1 VLQVAQ
7 NAVVALGLVGAGT
20 NNARLA
26 TILRNLSSYY
36 YKEPTLLF
44 LVRVAQGLVHM
55 GKGLVGLSP
64 YHTERQLLSGK
75 RGRGGALLRH
85 YRVGW
90 IHTVEFSW
98 DVHEARLGLRSCTW
112 FIYKNLW
119 MGPAA
124 KSARGLTLGILVL
137 RLLHHVVSRS
147 MHIIWQSLIGSS
159 TSKWYQVL

>member
-1 VLQVAQ
+1 MGYLVLQVAQ

-75 RGRGGALLRH
+75 R
-85 YRVGW
+85 
-90 IHTVEFSW
+90 E
-98 DVHEARLGLRSCTW
+98 
-112 FIYKNLW
+112 
-119 MGPAA
+119 
-124 KSARGLTLGILVL
+124 
-137 RLLHHVVSRS
+137 
-147 MHIIWQSLIGSS
+147 IGSV
-159 TSKWYQVL
+159 QVALVGMHGDWGQQLFE